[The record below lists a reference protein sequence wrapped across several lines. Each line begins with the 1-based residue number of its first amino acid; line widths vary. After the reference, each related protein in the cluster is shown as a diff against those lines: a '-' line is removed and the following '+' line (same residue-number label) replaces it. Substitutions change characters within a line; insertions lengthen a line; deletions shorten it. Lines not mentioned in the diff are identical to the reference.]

1 MGKISLRRHRD
12 CLPVRIKWN
21 LFIFMILSS
30 ALSSSYGRAS
40 ESYLQK
46 EQVQTDTP
54 GQRMGPRPKRPPS
67 SINFRRFSIYCFD
80 SVLHK
85 LKRHKFGKSRT
96 IITMRVSLAD
106 NFGILFR
113 IVNAQNNFVQYI
125 YIYFFFYKYYLVQS

>member
-1 MGKISLRRHRD
+1 
-12 CLPVRIKWN
+12 
-21 LFIFMILSS
+21 
-30 ALSSSYGRAS
+30 
-40 ESYLQK
+40 
-46 EQVQTDTP
+46 
-54 GQRMGPRPKRPPS
+54 MGPRPKRPPS

-125 YIYFFFYKYYLVQS
+125 YIYIFFYKYYLVQSWHLLDFCKNPSPMTFKYNWKCVAVHKKEISTTHWFNKIKGNLIK